1 MRHNNLARLKTLVS
15 AFFLVM
21 AGQVMAG
28 QVMVGQALAQTGGA
42 SSMPGLKLSGDQPIQ
57 IESDKL
63 EVRENE
69 SLAIFTGNVQVV
81 QGATLLKAGAMKVYY
96 ARDQADQASGSA
108 TTGTANID
116 RLEVSDKIYIKSDT
130 QIATGDRGT
139 FDMASEVLVLSGDK
153 VVLSDGD
160 NVLTGCKLTVQMKT
174 GLAQVDSCGKRVQM
188 SITPGSQKKP

>member
-1 MRHNNLARLKTLVS
+1 MRRSDSARLAVLASALSLVVAGS
-15 AFFLVM
+15 AF
-21 AGQVMAG
+21 
-28 QVMVGQALAQTGGA
+28 AQTTG
-42 SSMPGLKLSGDQPIQ
+42 SMPGLKLAGDQPIQ

-81 QGATLLKAGAMKVYY
+81 QGQTLLKAGAMKVYY
-96 ARDQADQASGSA
+96 IKDQPQADQAAAGSA

-116 RLEVSDKIYIKSDT
+116 RLEVSSKVYIKSDT
-130 QIATGDRGT
+130 QVATGDRGT
-139 FDMASEVLVLSGDK
+139 FDMQSEVLVLSGDK

-174 GLAQVDSCGKRVQM
+174 GLAQVEACGKRVMM

>member
-1 MRHNNLARLKTLVS
+1 MPAADSAIEKTVALAFAVIMSLPLVVS
-15 AFFLVM
+15 AEERL
-21 AGQVMAG
+21 
-28 QVMVGQALAQTGGA
+28 T
-42 SSMPGLKLSGDQPIQ
+42 GLKLSGNAPIQ

-81 QGATLLKAGAMKVYY
+81 QGPTLLKAGAMKVYY
-96 ARDQADQASGSA
+96 VKDQAQADQASAGSA

-116 RLEVSDKIYIKSDT
+116 RLEVSSKVYIKSDT
-130 QIATGDRGT
+130 QVATGERGT
-139 FDMASEVLVLSGDK
+139 FDMKSEVLVLSGDK

-174 GLAQVDSCGKRVQM
+174 GLAQVEACGKRVMM

>member
-1 MRHNNLARLKTLVS
+1 MRRSDSARLAVL
-15 AFFLVM
+15 APALFLAV
-21 AGQVMAG
+21 AGS
-28 QVMVGQALAQTGGA
+28 ALAQSGATG
-42 SSMPGLKLSGDQPIQ
+42 SMPGLKLAGDQPIQ
-57 IESDKL
+57 IESEKL

-81 QGATLLKAGAMKVYY
+81 QGQTLLKAGSMKVYY
-96 ARDQADQASGSA
+96 VKDQANQSQQASSGSA

-116 RLEVSDKIYIKSDT
+116 RLEVDNKVYIKSDT
-130 QIATGDRGT
+130 QVATGDRGT
-139 FDMASEVLVLSGDK
+139 FDMKSEVLVLSGDK

-174 GLAQVDSCGKRVQM
+174 GLAQVDACGKRVMM